1 MPERKEN
8 VVYKQKN
15 VFVNRMSCANVE
27 SLSHIENIILFFL
40 KTSYTFVLLSH
51 SNYLMLICNKL
62 GIFSK
67 ICDAYFVSSQIIF
80 NYKAMYHKHD
90 CWDYWMQLFVS

>member
-1 MPERKEN
+1 MPECKEN

-15 VFVNRMSCANVE
+15 VFVNRMSCPPVE
-27 SLSHIENIILFFL
+27 SLSHREDKILFSL

-51 SNYLMLICNKL
+51 SNYFMLICNKL
-62 GIFSK
+62 GMFSK

-80 NYKAMYHKHD
+80 NYKAMYHMHD
-90 CWDYWMQLFVS
+90 C